1 MKTFYAALPGLART
15 NNRGTPQYT
24 TSRTKMRLEMV
35 DAVNELA
42 LKVGKATVCAGLV
55 AALFMNPGAVQVC
68 ARALLCHSRH

>member
-1 MKTFYAALPGLART
+1 
-15 NNRGTPQYT
+15 
-24 TSRTKMRLEMV
+24 MRLEMV

-42 LKVGKATVCAGLV
+42 LKVGKATVGAGLV